1 QRGAPG
7 RAPRRGAGKP
17 PRPRRAG
24 VLRTGPAALSRPRP
38 ARVGA
43 LRGLGL
49 IGADRPNM
57 GVRALALSGGEP
69 SARRAA
75 SESLSIMI
83 SIEAILQR
91 FRPVPSPERLAA
103 YLLLERQTVCG
114 ASRLSR
120 NETI

>member
-1 QRGAPG
+1 RAGFALEELARAGTRGRAGGAHTRQRGAPG

-91 FRPVPSPERLAA
+91 FRPVP
-103 YLLLERQTVCG
+103 
-114 ASRLSR
+114 
-120 NETI
+120 